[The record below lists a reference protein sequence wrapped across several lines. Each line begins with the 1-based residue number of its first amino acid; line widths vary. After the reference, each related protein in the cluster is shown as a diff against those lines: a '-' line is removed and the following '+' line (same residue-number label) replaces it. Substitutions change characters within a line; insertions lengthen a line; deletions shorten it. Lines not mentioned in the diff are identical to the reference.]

1 MTTINLKKMIQIR
14 NNLQPI
20 DIYQFNL
27 WRFAHNAL
35 KFFRFGVKTMK
46 SVSKFLL
53 LAGVA
58 TATIASLP
66 AEARDLG
73 DSVWSK
79 ERFQIRARAIG
90 ILADGD
96 GHVDG
101 TSLTTDADHAYTPE
115 LDITYF
121 FTQNF
126 AAELIAATSE
136 HTVSAS
142 GTNLGDVWVLPPTL
156 TLQYHFMPDNKFS
169 PYVGAGLNY
178 SMFYAEDADTG
189 FNDLEV
195 HGGVGYALQIGA
207 DYWLNDNWGLNIDA
221 KYINLDVDVDVNAG
235 GTALAADNVDLDPW
249 IIGAGVSYRF

>member
-1 MTTINLKKMIQIR
+1 
-14 NNLQPI
+14 
-20 DIYQFNL
+20 
-27 WRFAHNAL
+27 
-35 KFFRFGVKTMK
+35 MK

-169 PYVGAGLNY
+169 PYIGAGVNY
-178 SMFYAEDADTG
+178 TVFYGEDTANG
-189 FNDLEV
+189 FTDFD
-195 HGGVGYALQIGA
+195 VGNGFGLAAQAGF
-207 DYWLNDNWGLNIDA
+207 DYWINDNWGVNFDA
-221 KYINLDVDVDVNAG
+221 KYIDVDVDASVNNG
-235 GTALAADNVDLDPW
+235 GLKAHDVDINPW
-249 IIGAGVSYRF
+249 VVGVGVSYRF